1 MSRFRVIASSLRV
14 RQQPNTES
22 QILGNLQKNAV
33 VEPLD
38 VSQDEKWFFVQVDLA
53 GKQIEGWV
61 FKDFLVPEDAS
72 PEAPTPDSPKWLE
85 VAIKEIGVLEVPG
98 PGDNPRVL
106 EYHQTTTLKATDD
119 SVAWCS
125 SFVNWCMKQAG
136 IEGTKS
142 AAARSWLTWGEKLD
156 SPRNGCVVVLRRGNS
171 PTNGHVAFYVGDGT
185 SNIRLLGGNQGD
197 QVKVSAFPKT
207 MVLSYRWPS

>member
-1 MSRFRVIASSLRV
+1 MARFRVIASSLRV
-14 RQQPNTES
+14 RQEPNTES
-22 QILGNLQKNAV
+22 QILGNLQKDAV

-61 FKDFLVPEDAS
+61 FKDFLVAEDSS
-72 PEAPTPDSPKWLE
+72 PEAPIPDSPKWLE
-85 VAIKEIGVLEVPG
+85 AAIKEIGVLEVPG
-98 PGDNPRVL
+98 SGDNPRVL

-119 SVAWCS
+119 SVPWCS

-142 AAARSWLTWGEKLD
+142 AAARSWLTWGQKLD

-171 PTNGHVAFYVGDGT
+171 PANGHVAFYVGDGT

-197 QVKVSAFPKT
+197 QVKVSTFPKT